1 MVVFKCIDIFT
12 SEGRTASSLCTT
24 SQTRSPLTMWNSGSR
39 WETSWNYVAC
49 RVQFGKVA
57 WKERIL
63 KRWSKYNVTF
73 TKMFR
78 KLTATPVKMW
88 TSCWWGTSVTLQTR
102 RWGKK
107 PVLPEYNILHLFFYW
122 LWITFFIIFRWWIT
136 HRRKSTQTSL
146 GFPSWKPPLRMPPM
160 LSRSVFN
167 ETSLLLAQE
176 CPIVKTI

>member
-1 MVVFKCIDIFT
+1 MLWYLFIYFT
-12 SEGRTASSLCTT
+12 SEVRTASSLCTT

-57 WKERIL
+57 WKERIWRDEVSIMSLSL
-63 KRWSKYNVTF
+63 KCLGNWPLRLWKCEQAAGGEQVWPY
-73 TKMFR
+73 KQE
-78 KLTATPVKMW
+78 
-88 TSCWWGTSVTLQTR
+88 GG
-102 RWGKK
+102 GKK

-176 CPIVKTI
+176 CPIEKTI